1 MCARGIDWGR
11 ARFKWKRA
19 LNASREV
26 SGAGKRMGS
35 YLCDTYINKET
46 GRCWP
51 HNATIADEMGL
62 SKRSVQRQLSEL
74 RDKGWIFYSKDRFG
88 SRVINL
94 QIAKV
99 PKHDKSGALSCK
111 GETKSNAVSVKTV
124 THYNN
129 QDNNQGSQGALSHS
143 TVFILR
149 DETALLDQW
158 IKWIDDNTNYC
169 GEEML
174 TLLVSENGY
183 HLPLRHPTLDEE
195 FVQRACRYF
204 GWAAKKA
211 GMNG

>member
-11 ARFKWKRA
+11 ARFKWKSA
-19 LNASREV
+19 LNASRDV

-35 YLCDTYINKET
+35 YLCDSYINKET

-51 HNATIADEMGL
+51 HNAKIAEGMGL

-88 SRVINL
+88 HRVINL
-94 QIAKV
+94 QISKV
-99 PKHDKSGALSCK
+99 PKHDKTVARSRE

-158 IKWIDDNTNYC
+158 IDDNTNYR

-174 TLLVSENGY
+174 ALLESENGY
-183 HLPLRHPTLDEE
+183 QLPLRHPTLDEE
-195 FVQRACRYF
+195 FMRRARGYF
-204 GWAAKKA
+204 DWAAKKA
-211 GMNG
+211 GMIG